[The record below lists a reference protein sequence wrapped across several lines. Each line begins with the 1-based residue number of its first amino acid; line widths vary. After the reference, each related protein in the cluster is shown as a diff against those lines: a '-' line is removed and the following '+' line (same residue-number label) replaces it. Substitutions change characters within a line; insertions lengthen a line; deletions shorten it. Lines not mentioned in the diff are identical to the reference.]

1 MRKLTDS
8 QVIEIFF
15 DVGDA
20 AYFREKYNVDIR
32 TVKAIKLQES
42 HKHITQ
48 NMENPG
54 QIVKWG
60 LSPDQVNEIYY
71 SDESFATIAQKYN
84 IHVETVRNIKRGN
97 TRTFEE
103 WF

>member
-1 MRKLTDS
+1 
-8 QVIEIFF
+8 
-15 DVGDA
+15 
-20 AYFREKYNVDIR
+20 
-32 TVKAIKLQES
+32 
-42 HKHITQ
+42 
-48 NMENPG
+48 MENPG